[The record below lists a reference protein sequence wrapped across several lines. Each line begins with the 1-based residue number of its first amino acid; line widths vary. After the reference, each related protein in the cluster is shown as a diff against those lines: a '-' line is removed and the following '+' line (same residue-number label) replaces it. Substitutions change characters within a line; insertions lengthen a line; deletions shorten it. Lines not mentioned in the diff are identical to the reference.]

1 MLAPEEKLKLVQKPY
16 LDATARFA
24 NGADTPRDFLSAAL
38 SISPHSS
45 QGLVHSCTL
54 ILSARV

>member
-1 MLAPEEKLKLVQKPY
+1 MLAPEHKLKIVTKPY

-24 NGADTPRDFLSAAL
+24 NGSDTPRDFLSAAL

-45 QGLVHSCTL
+45 QGLVHSCIS
-54 ILSARV
+54 ILSACV